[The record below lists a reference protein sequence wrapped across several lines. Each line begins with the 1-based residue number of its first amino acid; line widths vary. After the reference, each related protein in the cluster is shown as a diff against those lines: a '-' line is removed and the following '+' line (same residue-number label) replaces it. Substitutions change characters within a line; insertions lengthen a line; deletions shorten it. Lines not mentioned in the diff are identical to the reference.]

1 MRVILGPFCPN
12 LGENEFSWKK
22 GLCRFLDIPTIYHH
36 AKNEKKLMCHF
47 EKNARLT
54 DKQTTDRQTDRQTD
68 KCDFIG
74 PSAGQGLKK
83 SLMDKIL
90 NNTLSKLEFELNYL
104 TKSTTLKYVVQKILP
119 SLLNMHFSCENI
131 LIILVQKSNNDK

>member
-1 MRVILGPFCPN
+1 MGPFFFN
-12 LGENEFSWKK
+12 FGENEFSWKK

>member
-1 MRVILGPFCPN
+1 
-12 LGENEFSWKK
+12 
-22 GLCRFLDIPTIYHH
+22 
-36 AKNEKKLMCHF
+36 MCHF

-83 SLMDKIL
+83 SLMDKIS

>member
-1 MRVILGPFCPN
+1 MGPFCPN

-74 PSAGQGLKK
+74 SSAGQGLKK
-83 SLMDKIL
+83 SLMDKIS

>member
-1 MRVILGPFCPN
+1 
-12 LGENEFSWKK
+12 
-22 GLCRFLDIPTIYHH
+22 
-36 AKNEKKLMCHF
+36 
-47 EKNARLT
+47 
-54 DKQTTDRQTDRQTD
+54 
-68 KCDFIG
+68 
-74 PSAGQGLKK
+74 
-83 SLMDKIL
+83 MDKIL

>member
-1 MRVILGPFCPN
+1 MGPFCPN

>member
-1 MRVILGPFCPN
+1 MGPFCPN

-104 TKSTTLKYVVQKILP
+104 TKSTTLKYVVQQILQ

>member
-1 MRVILGPFCPN
+1 MGPFCPN

-36 AKNEKKLMCHF
+36 AKNEKKRMCHF

>member
-1 MRVILGPFCPN
+1 MGPFCPN

-74 PSAGQGLKK
+74 PSAGQELKK

>member
-1 MRVILGPFCPN
+1 
-12 LGENEFSWKK
+12 
-22 GLCRFLDIPTIYHH
+22 
-36 AKNEKKLMCHF
+36 MCHF

-131 LIILVQKSNNDK
+131 LIILIQKSNNDK

>member
-1 MRVILGPFCPN
+1 MGPFCPN
-12 LGENEFSWKK
+12 LGKNEFSWKK

>member
-1 MRVILGPFCPN
+1 MGPFCPN

-104 TKSTTLKYVVQKILP
+104 TKSTTLKYVVQKVLP

>member
-1 MRVILGPFCPN
+1 MGPFCPN

-119 SLLNMHFSCENI
+119 SLLNTHFSCENI

>member
-1 MRVILGPFCPN
+1 MPF
-12 LGENEFSWKK
+12 W
-22 GLCRFLDIPTIYHH
+22 
-36 AKNEKKLMCHF
+36 EKCQT
-47 EKNARLT
+47 NRQT
-54 DKQTTDRQTDRQTD
+54 DNRQTDRQTD

-90 NNTLSKLEFELNYL
+90 NTLSKLEFELNYL